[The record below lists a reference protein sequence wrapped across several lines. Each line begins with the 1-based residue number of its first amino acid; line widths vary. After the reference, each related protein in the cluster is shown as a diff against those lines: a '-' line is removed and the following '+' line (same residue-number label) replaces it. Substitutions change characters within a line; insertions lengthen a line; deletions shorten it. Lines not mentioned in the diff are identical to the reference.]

1 MRGKGSEEN
10 KYRID
15 AVQYL
20 NIFGRV
26 YPPFFFFFFPASFMT
41 SLKGKNLLLIVQLLF
56 TVEPLFHA
64 SQVQGSL
71 ATEVSNKCSNKEVLD
86 SSIAPI

>member
-20 NIFGRV
+20 NILAGFTL
-26 YPPFFFFFFPASFMT
+26 PFFFLASFMT